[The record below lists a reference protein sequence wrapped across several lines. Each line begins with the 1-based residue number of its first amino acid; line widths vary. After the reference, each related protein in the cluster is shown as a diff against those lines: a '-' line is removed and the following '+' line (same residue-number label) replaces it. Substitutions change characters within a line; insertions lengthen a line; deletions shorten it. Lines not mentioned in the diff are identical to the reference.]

1 MEALNELRD
10 QERLQLLAILKKYN
24 GRKSLFFEN
33 SLHIIINLL
42 LTEQDI
48 KNEKIDNVFFYMTDE
63 INAISNKANISNDI
77 IFFLRPYFYE
87 IEQVF
92 KIIENI
98 EKIKTTNKNYL
109 FIFIPYMTHMCEQEI
124 YKHNV
129 LELTIKIIIYPI
141 YFFPLYNDVFS
152 LEIKNLFKDYYVDN
166 DFSNLIFCS
175 YALMFL
181 QYIFNGV
188 FRNIKSLGHASHFIS
203 EQLMQLRKEIVANNF
218 NIQTPNDCQD
228 NLFQLLSNIQSLQD
242 LTNLKNSKEPSV
254 VPIKY
259 ALHKFFLSENIKKK
273 KKKKKRLP
281 HTSDNSYIYH
291 DHNEKNDIK
300 KYGTSK
306 NYSSDED
313 DNSILD
319 TNESASDLSSTN
331 MDNQNDNPIF
341 TSNLENS
348 ESIQCIERNEEDDAH
363 IIAPMANKKYRNELS
378 SSTSTYKREHIEN
391 NHFSNTRETTNPSN
405 NRIKIENQKDSDNE
419 QASDDALKFRR
430 SQSALNYSNKGF
442 EKDTKQFGNFK
453 ETKTSKPTNI
463 FDKNTNN
470 YSNPINNDFDFEDMS
485 KYHSKRILNF
495 ETDESSDNSDDAHQE
510 PDKVNSENYNN
521 SENIKEI
528 RDTYQ
533 QNSKI
538 MNKEEHINSSD
549 NDSTNKNNIDS
560 NKINQIF
567 SDESDININGN
578 NFREDNKNS
587 SNKLLSNSLKNNDNQ
602 VVKKKVSKLKNVH
615 DKDRQNEHNNSDNDQ
630 KHKIRNPKKKKKKIN
645 KKIAYGT
652 GIPNFMTEFD
662 NSKFLMKKKDKEETE
677 KQEKKEKNYLLEK
690 IGINNF
696 LFLLN
701 ACTKVD
707 SCIIIDRRIDM
718 VTPFCT
724 PFTYE
729 GLIDHIFCIENLQIE
744 IPRYI
749 IFNEG
754 ANKTDAENS
763 KNRTPKGYTSND
775 LNNKKIRVKLNSSI
789 DVLYNDI
796 KDLNQNE
803 VGVFL
808 HKKASDIQQTYKEKD
823 SLKDIGQ
830 INKFMIKFKEKHYEH
845 NSLSRHVNIAS
856 YILNEIKT
864 EHTFNKLKLEDEII
878 QLNTNTNKTILSNI
892 VKQIQTLIYTG
903 ENLYEIYRLISLFS
917 VITNGFNDAY
927 INELKKDII
936 EQYGINELTRLNKLH
951 ISNILRYQPR
961 QKFIW
966 NTLKNHFNLLSND
979 ENDISYVCNGYAP
992 LSTRLIEYIGVFK
1005 NNMQVFPEVF
1015 SLINGPTFDII
1026 QNAVG
1031 YEHVQVNNNEDPAES
1046 SHMSIESSTESY
1058 SDTSSDTASNI
1069 TKRTNA
1075 QSHTDMDDTSSAEV
1089 SISNHSSDKDSIQ
1102 SNTSEQN
1109 YDIISKKHKKFV
1121 ILFYVGG
1128 ISYAE
1133 IASIRKLNQTN
1144 ENYNYLIFTTE
1155 IISSKRIIDSMGN

>member
-10 QERLQLLAILKKYN
+10 QERLQLLTILKKYN

-63 INAISNKANISNDI
+63 INTISNKANISNNI

-87 IEQVF
+87 IEQIF

-98 EKIKTTNKNYL
+98 EKIKTGNKNYL

-129 LELTIKIIIYPI
+129 LELTIKIIIYPL
-141 YFFPLYNDVFS
+141 YFFPIYNDVFS
-152 LEIKNLFKDYYVDN
+152 LEIKNIFKDYYVDN

-228 NLFQLLSNIQSLQD
+228 NLFQLLN
-242 LTNLKNSKEPSV
+242 
-254 VPIKY
+254 
-259 ALHKFFLSENIKKK
+259 
-273 KKKKKRLP
+273 
-281 HTSDNSYIYH
+281 
-291 DHNEKNDIK
+291 
-300 KYGTSK
+300 
-306 NYSSDED
+306 

-319 TNESASDLSSTN
+319 TNQSASDLSSTN
-331 MDNQNDNPIF
+331 MDNQNDNPNF

-363 IIAPMANKKYRNELS
+363 IIAPMADKKYRNEFS
-378 SSTSTYKREHIEN
+378 SSTSTYKREHVEN
-391 NHFSNTRETTNPSN
+391 NHFSNTRETTKPYN

-419 QASDDALKFRR
+419 QASDESHKFRR
-430 SQSALNYSNKGF
+430 TESALNYSNKGS
-442 EKDTKQFGNFK
+442 EKDTKQSGNFK
-453 ETKTSKPTNI
+453 ETKTNKSTNT

-470 YSNPINNDFDFEDMS
+470 YSNPINNDFDFDDMS
-485 KYHSKRILNF
+485 KYHSQRILNF
-495 ETDESSDNSDDAHQE
+495 ETDESSFNSDNAHQE
-510 PDKVNSENYNN
+510 PDKISSENYNN
-521 SENIKEI
+521 NENVKEI
-528 RDTYQ
+528 KDTYQ

-549 NDSTNKNNIDS
+549 NDSTNKNNNDS
-560 NKINQIF
+560 NKINQAF
-567 SDESDININGN
+567 SDESDHNINGN
-578 NFREDNKNS
+578 KFREDNKNS
-587 SNKLLSNSLKNNDNQ
+587 SNKLLSNNLKNNNNH
-602 VVKKKVSKLKNVH
+602 VVKKKVSKLENRH
-615 DKDRQNEHNNSDNDQ
+615 DKDRQNEYNNSDNDQ
-630 KHKIRNPKKKKKKIN
+630 NHKIQNSKKKKIH

-662 NSKFLMKKKDKEETE
+662 NSKFLMKKKDKEEAE
-677 KQEKKEKNYLLEK
+677 KHEKKEKNYLLEK
-690 IGINNF
+690 IGINSF

-718 VTPFCT
+718 ITPFCT

-763 KNRTPKGYTSND
+763 KNRTHKGHAPND

-803 VGVFL
+803 VGLFL

-856 YILNEIKT
+856 YILKEIKT

-892 VKQIQTLIYTG
+892 VKQIQILIYTG

-917 VITNGFNDAY
+917 VITNGFNDTY

-951 ISNILRYQPR
+951 ISNILRYQPK

-966 NTLKNHFNLLSND
+966 NTLKDHFNLLSND

-1031 YEHVQVNNNEDPAES
+1031 YEHVQVNNNEDLAGS
-1046 SHMSIESSTESY
+1046 SNRSIESSTESY

-1069 TKRTNA
+1069 TKPTNP
-1075 QSHTDMDDTSSAEV
+1075 QSHTDTNDTGSAEV
-1089 SISNHSSDKDSIQ
+1089 SVSNHNSDKDSIQ

-1109 YDIISKKHKKFV
+1109 HYINSKKNKKFV

>member
-10 QERLQLLAILKKYN
+10 QERLQLLTILKKYN

-63 INAISNKANISNDI
+63 INTISNKANISNNI

-87 IEQVF
+87 IEQIF

-98 EKIKTTNKNYL
+98 EKIKTGNKNYL

-129 LELTIKIIIYPI
+129 LELTIKIIIYPL
-141 YFFPLYNDVFS
+141 YFFPIYNDVFS
-152 LEIKNLFKDYYVDN
+152 LEIKNIFKDYYVDN

-228 NLFQLLSNIQSLQD
+228 NLFQLLN
-242 LTNLKNSKEPSV
+242 
-254 VPIKY
+254 
-259 ALHKFFLSENIKKK
+259 
-273 KKKKKRLP
+273 
-281 HTSDNSYIYH
+281 
-291 DHNEKNDIK
+291 
-300 KYGTSK
+300 
-306 NYSSDED
+306 

-331 MDNQNDNPIF
+331 MDNQNDNPNF

-348 ESIQCIERNEEDDAH
+348 ESIQCIERNEEDDVH
-363 IIAPMANKKYRNELS
+363 IIAPMADKKYRNEFS
-378 SSTSTYKREHIEN
+378 SSTSTYKREHVEN
-391 NHFSNTRETTNPSN
+391 NHFSNTRETTKPYN

-419 QASDDALKFRR
+419 QASDESHKFRR
-430 SQSALNYSNKGF
+430 TESALNYSNKGS
-442 EKDTKQFGNFK
+442 EKDTKQSDNFK
-453 ETKTSKPTNI
+453 ETKTNKSTKT

-470 YSNPINNDFDFEDMS
+470 YSNPINNDFDFDDMS
-485 KYHSKRILNF
+485 KYHSQRILNF
-495 ETDESSDNSDDAHQE
+495 ETDESSVNSDNAHQE
-510 PDKVNSENYNN
+510 PDKISSENYNN
-521 SENIKEI
+521 NENVKEI
-528 RDTYQ
+528 KDTYQ

-549 NDSTNKNNIDS
+549 NDSTNKNNNDS
-560 NKINQIF
+560 NKINQAF
-567 SDESDININGN
+567 SDESDHNINGN
-578 NFREDNKNS
+578 QFREDNKHS
-587 SNKLLSNSLKNNDNQ
+587 SNKLLSNNLKNNNNQ
-602 VVKKKVSKLKNVH
+602 VVKKKVSKLENRH
-615 DKDRQNEHNNSDNDQ
+615 DKDRQNEYNNSDNDQ
-630 KHKIRNPKKKKKKIN
+630 NHKIQNSKKKKKKIH

-662 NSKFLMKKKDKEETE
+662 NSKFLMKKKDKEEAE
-677 KQEKKEKNYLLEK
+677 KHEKKEKNYLLEK
-690 IGINNF
+690 IGINSF

-763 KNRTPKGYTSND
+763 KNRTHKGHTSND

-803 VGVFL
+803 VGLFL

-856 YILNEIKT
+856 YILKEIKT

-892 VKQIQTLIYTG
+892 VKQIQILIYTG

-917 VITNGFNDAY
+917 VITNGFNDTY

-951 ISNILRYQPR
+951 ISNILRYQPK

-966 NTLKNHFNLLSND
+966 NTLKDHFNLLSND

-1031 YEHVQVNNNEDPAES
+1031 YEHVQVNNNEDFAGS
-1046 SHMSIESSTESY
+1046 SNRSIESSTESY

-1069 TKRTNA
+1069 TKPTNP
-1075 QSHTDMDDTSSAEV
+1075 QSHTDTNDTGSVEV
-1089 SISNHSSDKDSIQ
+1089 SVSNHNSDKDSIQ

-1109 YDIISKKHKKFV
+1109 HYINSKKNKKFV

-1155 IISSKRIIDSMGN
+1155 IISSKRIIDSMAN

>member
-1 MEALNELRD
+1 MKILDKLRN
-10 QERLQLLAILKKYN
+10 QERLQLLYILKKNN
-24 GRKSLFFEN
+24 GRKSLFFEK
-33 SLHIIINLL
+33 SLHIIINLI

-63 INAISNKANISNDI
+63 INTISSKANISNNI

-98 EKIKTTNKNYL
+98 EKIKTDNKNYI
-109 FIFIPYMTHMCEQEI
+109 FIFIPYMTYMCEQEI
-124 YKHNV
+124 YKYNA
-129 LELTIKIIIYPI
+129 LELTIKIIIYPL

-152 LEIKNLFKDYYVDN
+152 LEIKNIFKDYYVDN

-188 FRNIKSLGHASHFIS
+188 FRNIKSLGHVSHFIS

-218 NIQTPNDCQD
+218 NIQTPNDSQD
-228 NLFQLLSNIQSLQD
+228 NLFHILSNIQSLQD
-242 LTNLKNSKEPSV
+242 LTNFKNPKEPSV

-273 KKKKKRLP
+273 KKKKKTP
-281 HTSDNSYIYH
+281 YTN
-291 DHNEKNDIK
+291 HNEKNGIK
-300 KYGTSK
+300 KYETPE
-306 NYSSDED
+306 NYSCDED
-313 DNSILD
+313 ENSIFHS
-319 TNESASDLSSTN
+319 NESTSDLSSTY
-331 MDNQNDNPIF
+331 MDNQNENLNL
-341 TSNLENS
+341 TSNLEDS
-348 ESIQCIERNEEDDAH
+348 EPIQCIERNEVDDPY
-363 IIAPMANKKYRNELS
+363 IIAPMAEKTNRNEFS

-391 NHFSNTRETTNPSN
+391 SKFSNTPEITNPYN
-405 NRIKIENQKDSDNE
+405 NRSKIENKKKNNNE
-419 QASDDALKFRR
+419 QVNDDVDKFKK
-430 SQSALNYSNKGF
+430 SENPANDSNKDI
-442 EKDTKQFGNFK
+442 EKDTKKSDNFK
-453 ETKTSKPTNI
+453 EANKMTNFTNI
-463 FDKNTNN
+463 IDTNINGYSNFINNN
-470 YSNPINNDFDFEDMS
+470 YDFDNIN
-485 KYHSKRILNF
+485 KYNSQKILNF
-495 ETDESSDNSDDAHQE
+495 ETDENSINSDEAHKE
-510 PDKVNSENYNN
+510 PDKINSENYNN
-521 SENIKEI
+521 NENKREMIG
-528 RDTYQ
+528 TYR

-538 MNKEEHINSSD
+538 MTKEEHINSND
-549 NDSTNKNNIDS
+549 NNSTNKNNIDT
-560 NKINQIF
+560 NKINHIF
-567 SDESDININGN
+567 SDESDFNINKPD
-578 NFREDNKNS
+578 FREDNKNN
-587 SNKLLSNSLKNNDNQ
+587 SNKFLSNNLRNSDNQ
-602 VVKKKVSKLKNVH
+602 PVKKEIKNEAKKEANKLENFL
-615 DKDRQNEHNNSDNDQ
+615 DKDKKNEHYNSDNDE
-630 KHKIRNPKKKKKKIN
+630 KKKIRNIKKKIN
-645 KKIAYGT
+645 KKIAYGM

-662 NSKFLMKKKDKEETE
+662 NSKFLMKKKDKEEAE

-690 IGINNF
+690 LGINNF

-701 ACTKVD
+701 TCTKID
-707 SCIIIDRRIDM
+707 ACIIIDRRIDM

-749 IFNEG
+749 IFNNG
-754 ANKTDAENS
+754 ANKIEAENS
-763 KNRTPKGYTSND
+763 KTTTPKGYPSND

-803 VGVFL
+803 VGIFL

-864 EHTFNKLKLEDEII
+864 ENTFNKLKLEDEII

-892 VKQIQTLIYTG
+892 VKKIQTLIYTG
-903 ENLYEIYRLISLFS
+903 ENIYEIYRLISLFS
-917 VITNGFNDAY
+917 SITNGFNDASM
-927 INELKKDII
+927 NELKKDII
-936 EQYGINELTRLNKLH
+936 EQYGINELTRLNNLH
-951 ISNILRYQPR
+951 ISNILKYQPK

-1031 YEHVQVNNNEDPAES
+1031 YEHVQVNNNEYFDGS
-1046 SHMSIESSTESY
+1046 SYKTIESSTETY
-1058 SDTSSDTASNI
+1058 SHSFSDNTSNI
-1069 TKRTNA
+1069 TKGSNPP
-1075 QSHTDMDDTSSAEV
+1075 SHIDTDDSNIVEV
-1089 SISNHSSDKDSIQ
+1089 SMFSYSNDKDSIQ
-1102 SNTSEQN
+1102 SNTSEHIH
-1109 YDIISKKHKKFV
+1109 DINSKKHKKNI

-1144 ENYNYLIFTTE
+1144 ENYHYLIFTTE
-1155 IISSKRIIDSMGN
+1155 IISSKRIFDSMDT

>member
-1 MEALNELRD
+1 MESLNELRD
-10 QERLQLLAILKKYN
+10 QERLQLLTILKKYN

-63 INAISNKANISNDI
+63 INPISNKANISNNI
-77 IFFLRPYFYE
+77 IFFLRPHFYE

-129 LELTIKIIIYPI
+129 LELTIKIIIYPL

-218 NIQTPNDCQD
+218 NIQTPNDSQD
-228 NLFQLLSNIQSLQD
+228 NLLQLLTNIQSLQD
-242 LTNLKNSKEPSV
+242 LTSLKNSKEPSV

-259 ALHKFFLSENIKKK
+259 ALHKFFISENVKK
-273 KKKKKRLP
+273 KKKKKRSS
-281 HTSDNSYIYH
+281 HTSDNSYTY

-300 KYGTSK
+300 KYGTPK

-319 TNESASDLSSTN
+319 TNESPSDLSSTN
-331 MDNQNDNPIF
+331 MDNQNDNSNF

-348 ESIQCIERNEEDDAH
+348 EPIQCINRNEEDDPH
-363 IIAPMANKKYRNELS
+363 IIPQMADKKYRNELTS
-378 SSTSTYKREHIEN
+378 NISTYKREHIEN
-391 NHFSNTRETTNPSN
+391 NHFSNTRETTNPN
-405 NRIKIENQKDSDNE
+405 NNCIKIENKKDSDNE
-419 QASDDALKFRR
+419 QASDDALNFRR

-442 EKDTKQFGNFK
+442 EKDTKQSDNFK
-453 ETKTSKPTNI
+453 EIKTNKSTNTL
-463 FDKNTNN
+463 DKNTNN
-470 YSNPINNDFDFEDMS
+470 YSNPINDDFDFDDMS
-485 KYHSKRILNF
+485 KYHSQRILNF
-495 ETDESSDNSDDAHQE
+495 ETDESSDNSNDVHQE

-521 SENIKEI
+521 NENIKEI
-528 RDTYQ
+528 KNTYQ

-538 MNKEEHINSSD
+538 MSKEEHINNSD
-549 NDSTNKNNIDS
+549 NDNTNKNNIDS
-560 NKINQIF
+560 NKINQTF
-567 SDESDININGN
+567 SDESDHNINGN
-578 NFREDNKNS
+578 NFREDNKNC
-587 SNKLLSNSLKNNDNQ
+587 SNNIDNK
-602 VVKKKVSKLKNVH
+602 VVKKKVNKLKNRH
-615 DKDRQNEHNNSDNDQ
+615 DKDRQNNSDNDQ
-630 KHKIRNPKKKKKKIN
+630 KHDYSQKNKMRNPKKKKKKIN

-662 NSKFLMKKKDKEETE
+662 NSKFLMNKKDKEETE

-690 IGINNF
+690 IGINSF

-754 ANKTDAENS
+754 ANKTDPENS
-763 KNRTPKGYTSND
+763 KNKTHKGYTSND

-830 INKFMIKFKEKHYEH
+830 INKFMVKFKEKHYEH

-878 QLNTNTNKTILSNI
+878 QLNTNTNKTILLNI

-903 ENLYEIYRLISLFS
+903 ENVYEIYRLVSLFS
-917 VITNGFNDAY
+917 VITNGFNDTY

-951 ISNILRYQPR
+951 ISNIVRYQPR

-966 NTLKNHFNLLSND
+966 NTLKNHFNLLSSD

-1031 YEHVQVNNNEDPAES
+1031 YEHVQVNNNDDPAES

-1058 SDTSSDTASNI
+1058 SGTSSDTPSNI
-1069 TKRTNA
+1069 TKPTNPK
-1075 QSHTDMDDTSSAEV
+1075 SHTDTDDTSSSEV
-1089 SISNHSSDKDSIQ
+1089 TISNHSSDKDSIQ
-1102 SNTSEQN
+1102 SNTSKQN
-1109 YDIISKKHKKFV
+1109 YDIISKKNKKFV

-1155 IISSKRIIDSMGN
+1155 IISSKRIIDSMAN

>member
-10 QERLQLLAILKKYN
+10 QERLQLLTILKKYN

-63 INAISNKANISNDI
+63 INTISNKANISNNI

-87 IEQVF
+87 IEQIF

-98 EKIKTTNKNYL
+98 EKIKTGNKNYL

-129 LELTIKIIIYPI
+129 LELTIKIIIYPL
-141 YFFPLYNDVFS
+141 YFFPIYNDVFS
-152 LEIKNLFKDYYVDN
+152 LEIKNIFKDYYVDN

-228 NLFQLLSNIQSLQD
+228 NLFQLLN
-242 LTNLKNSKEPSV
+242 
-254 VPIKY
+254 
-259 ALHKFFLSENIKKK
+259 
-273 KKKKKRLP
+273 
-281 HTSDNSYIYH
+281 
-291 DHNEKNDIK
+291 
-300 KYGTSK
+300 
-306 NYSSDED
+306 

-319 TNESASDLSSTN
+319 TNQSDSDLSSTN
-331 MDNQNDNPIF
+331 MDNQNDNPNF

-348 ESIQCIERNEEDDAH
+348 ESIQCIERNEEDDVH
-363 IIAPMANKKYRNELS
+363 IIAPMADKKYRNEFS
-378 SSTSTYKREHIEN
+378 SSMSTYKREHVEN
-391 NHFSNTRETTNPSN
+391 NHFSNTRETTKPYN

-419 QASDDALKFRR
+419 QASDESHKFRR
-430 SQSALNYSNKGF
+430 TESALNYSNKGS
-442 EKDTKQFGNFK
+442 EKDTKQSDNFK
-453 ETKTSKPTNI
+453 ETKTNKSTKT

-470 YSNPINNDFDFEDMS
+470 YSNPINNDFDFDDMS
-485 KYHSKRILNF
+485 KYHSQRILNF
-495 ETDESSDNSDDAHQE
+495 ETDESSVNSDNAHQE
-510 PDKVNSENYNN
+510 PDKISSENYNN
-521 SENIKEI
+521 NENVKEI
-528 RDTYQ
+528 KDTYQ

-549 NDSTNKNNIDS
+549 NDSTNKNNNDS
-560 NKINQIF
+560 NKINQAF
-567 SDESDININGN
+567 SDESDHNINGN
-578 NFREDNKNS
+578 QFREDNKNS
-587 SNKLLSNSLKNNDNQ
+587 SNKLLSNNLKNNNNQ
-602 VVKKKVSKLKNVH
+602 VVKKKVSKLENRH
-615 DKDRQNEHNNSDNDQ
+615 DKDRQNEYNNSDNDQ
-630 KHKIRNPKKKKKKIN
+630 NHKIQNSKKKKKKIH

-662 NSKFLMKKKDKEETE
+662 NSKFLMKKKDKEEAE
-677 KQEKKEKNYLLEK
+677 KHEKKEKNYLLEK
-690 IGINNF
+690 IGINSF

-754 ANKTDAENS
+754 ANKTDADNS
-763 KNRTPKGYTSND
+763 KNRTHIGHTSND

-803 VGVFL
+803 VGLFL

-856 YILNEIKT
+856 YILKEIKT

-892 VKQIQTLIYTG
+892 VKQIQILIYTG

-917 VITNGFNDAY
+917 VITNGFNDTY

-951 ISNILRYQPR
+951 ISNILRYQPK

-966 NTLKNHFNLLSND
+966 NTLKDHFNLLSND

-1031 YEHVQVNNNEDPAES
+1031 YEHVQVNNNEDLTGS
-1046 SHMSIESSTESY
+1046 SNRSIESSTESY

-1069 TKRTNA
+1069 TKPTNP
-1075 QSHTDMDDTSSAEV
+1075 QSHTDTNDTGSAEV
-1089 SISNHSSDKDSIQ
+1089 SVSNHNSDKDSIQ

-1109 YDIISKKHKKFV
+1109 HYINSKKNKKFV

>member
-228 NLFQLLSNIQSLQD
+228 NLFQLL
-242 LTNLKNSKEPSV
+242 
-254 VPIKY
+254 
-259 ALHKFFLSENIKKK
+259 
-273 KKKKKRLP
+273 
-281 HTSDNSYIYH
+281 
-291 DHNEKNDIK
+291 NE
-300 KYGTSK
+300 
-306 NYSSDED
+306 
-313 DNSILD
+313 NSILD

-331 MDNQNDNPIF
+331 MDNQNDTPIF
-341 TSNLENS
+341 ASNLENS

-442 EKDTKQFGNFK
+442 EKDTKQSDNFK
-453 ETKTSKPTNI
+453 ETNT

-470 YSNPINNDFDFEDMS
+470 YSNPINNDFDFDDMS

-510 PDKVNSENYNN
+510 PDKVNSENYSN

-560 NKINQIF
+560 NKNNQIF

-602 VVKKKVSKLKNVH
+602 VVKKKVSKLKNIH

-630 KHKIRNPKKKKKKIN
+630 KHNYSHKNKIRNPKKKKKKIN

-763 KNRTPKGYTSND
+763 KNKTPKGYTSND

-1046 SHMSIESSTESY
+1046 SHMSTESSTESY

-1075 QSHTDMDDTSSAEV
+1075 QSHTDTDDTSSAEA

-1102 SNTSEQN
+1102 SNTNEQN